1 MACSCLKK
9 AVVQLEENMS
19 ASALEAHHLGK
30 LLAAAET
37 RAKDAARSAQT
48 LVTEFR
54 QSSAASD
61 QMESELQHLLMVVSE
76 EAVSLQTT
84 KGELKSQ
91 VASLEAANRAERSAK
106 QDYHVRLTSAN
117 TSIDS
122 LTSQHSRLE
131 QQLQS
136 ARADHRAVA
145 RYLARNQTSL
155 QACRS

>member
-106 QDYHVRLTSAN
+106 QDYHVPTQALTASQASAVDWSSSCNLLGQTTERLPA
-117 TSIDS
+117 IWPC
-122 LTSQHSRLE
+122 Q
-131 QQLQS
+131 
-136 ARADHRAVA
+136 
-145 RYLARNQTSL
+145 NQTSL